1 MTINDPE
8 VVAELAALYP
18 RYEKTLVTNDVD
30 TLVEMFWAGPPVM
43 RFGVTEN
50 LYGPEELEAFRK
62 NRPGANLA
70 RTVTRLDIVAFGRD
84 FASITLEFE
93 RASASRTIQG
103 RQSQV
108 WVRLPE
114 GWRIVQAHVSLL
126 PSASAFQA

>member
-8 VVAELAALYP
+8 VIAELQALYP
-18 RYEKTLVTNDVD
+18 LYERALVTNDVEK
-30 TLVEMFWAGPPVM
+30 LVEMFWAGPQVM

-50 LYGPEELEAFRK
+50 LYGPDELEAFRK
-62 NRPGANLA
+62 ARPAANLA
-70 RTVTRLDIVAFGRD
+70 RIVKRLDIASFGRD

-93 RASASRTIQG
+93 RERGSTIVRG

-108 WVRLPE
+108 WVRFPK

-126 PSASAFQA
+126 PA